1 MRSERDKR
9 QRRGSPMIL
18 RSCHAQMKSTRD
30 ERNEKNG
37 RNGRNGRN
45 EESARESL
53 GSVTAVGME
62 RLGSVAELRGIDSW
76 SRGNIYVSHIRIK

>member
-1 MRSERDKR
+1 MRSERDKG

-37 RNGRNGRN
+37 RNGRN
-45 EESARESL
+45 EESARERL
-53 GSVTAVGME
+53 GSVTAEVGMK
-62 RLGSVAELRGIDSW
+62 RLGSVAELRGIDFW